1 MKLMSTNQLGQEDNT
16 TIVTYG
22 LSGSGKA
29 FAISTIEGPCLILSA
44 EAGLR
49 SLADFD
55 IPAVEIEHP
64 GQLMDILRWLA
75 ESKEAEQYT
84 WVCLDSISEIAEQ
97 ILIVEKRA
105 NKDGRKAYG
114 EMAAKTTEVIRAFRD
129 LKKCVYMTAK
139 LDRVKDEFSGGLVC
153 APDMPGQRMRG
164 QLPYLVDHVFALQ
177 ARKDAEGNIKRYFQ
191 TVGDEKFVAKSRGG
205 RLKQFVPPNLTRI
218 NNLLKGVE

>member
-1 MKLMSTNQLGQEDNT
+1 MKLISTNQLGQEDNT
-16 TIVTYG
+16 SMVVYG
-22 LSGSGKA
+22 PSGSGKTY
-29 FAISTIEGPCLILSA
+29 AISTIKEPCLILSA

-55 IPAVEIEHP
+55 YPAVEIEHP
-64 GQLMDILRWLA
+64 GQLMDILNWLA
-75 ESKEAEQYT
+75 SSKEAEEYT

-97 ILIVEKRA
+97 ILNVELKA

-114 EMAAKTTEVIRAFRD
+114 EMNVKTTAIVRAFRD

-139 LDRVKDEFSGGLVC
+139 QERVKDEFTGGLVC
-153 APDMPGQRMRG
+153 APDMPGQRMRQ

-177 ARKDAEGNIKRYFQ
+177 AHKDAEGRIRRHFQ
-191 TVGDEKFVAKSRGG
+191 TQGDEKFVAKTRGG
-205 RLKQFVPPNLTRI
+205 RLKQFVPPDLTRI

>member
-1 MKLMSTNQLGQEDNT
+1 MKLISTNKLGQEDNT
-16 TIVTYG
+16 SMVVYG
-22 LSGSGKA
+22 PSGSGKTY
-29 FAISTIEGPCLILSA
+29 AISTIKEPCLILSA

-55 IPAVEIEHP
+55 YPAVEIEHP
-64 GQLMDILRWLA
+64 GQLMDILNWLA
-75 ESKEAEQYT
+75 SSKEAEEYT

-97 ILIVEKRA
+97 ILNVELKA

-114 EMAAKTTEVIRAFRD
+114 EMNVKTTAIVRAFRD

-139 LDRVKDEFSGGLVC
+139 QERVKDEFTGGLVC
-153 APDMPGQRMRG
+153 APDMPGQRMRQ

-177 ARKDAEGNIKRYFQ
+177 AHKDAEGRIRRHFQ
-191 TVGDEKFVAKSRGG
+191 TQGDEKFVAKTRGG
-205 RLKQFVPPNLTRI
+205 RLKQFVPPDLTRI

>member
-1 MKLMSTNQLGQEDNT
+1 MKLISTNQLGREDNT
-16 TIVTYG
+16 SILGYG
-22 LSGSGKA
+22 PSGAGKT
-29 FAISTIEGPCLILSA
+29 FAISTIEEPCLILSA

-64 GQLMDILRWLA
+64 GQLVDVLNWLA
-75 ESKEAEQYT
+75 SSKEAEQYT

-97 ILIVEKRA
+97 ILAVELKA

-114 EMAAKTTEVIRAFRD
+114 EMATKTTSIVRAFRD

-139 LDRVKDEFSGGLVC
+139 QERVKDEFTGGLVC
-153 APDMPGQRMRG
+153 APDMPGQRMRQ

-177 ARKDAEGNIKRYFQ
+177 ARKDAEGKIQRYFQ
-191 TVGDEKFVAKSRGG
+191 TMGDEKFVAKSRGG